1 MQQYKIFIAN
11 ERYRF
16 MKPLQV
22 FILLINAISLTLVAF
37 YANDPLGYIW
47 PPLIVLSIFFVL
59 YDQKLKRF
67 VFFKKTNFLDTG
79 FLWVI
84 AAWILAGYLWIALA
98 IVIIAILR
106 SAVKEKFE
114 LLFSANQIELHTYPK
129 KIFYWN
135 NLQNIVLKDGLITID
150 FKNNRMIQSEILSK
164 ESNIY
169 NEAEFNEFCRSK
181 LNAVR

>member
-11 ERYRF
+11 ERYRY

-37 YANDPLGYIW
+37 YANDPLGYVW
-47 PPLIVLSIFFVL
+47 PPLILLSILFVL

-67 VFFKKTNFLDTG
+67 AFFKKTNFLDTG

-98 IVIIAILR
+98 IVVIG
-106 SAVKEKFE
+106 
-114 LLFSANQIELHTYPK
+114 
-129 KIFYWN
+129 
-135 NLQNIVLKDGLITID
+135 GLITSTLLTLLILPVIYSLVYD
-150 FKNNRMIQSEILSK
+150 LMHRRENRKLLRKLGAISSPSPEIK
-164 ESNIY
+164 EDGEIN
-169 NEAEFNEFCRSK
+169 
-181 LNAVR
+181 